1 MAEIEKITE
10 NEQSQQSQNVNL
22 ILKNE
27 EHHSDEVVVSFPMIF
42 RKLKK
47 YFLAWFLTAVIVG
60 GIIVGVSIIF
70 STRSQTPVEALIS
83 FSYDGIEKGKD
94 PNGATLRPYNLLA
107 NPEVVQEALETRGMD
122 PALVEQVRQG
132 IDIDSIIPQDAVDK
146 LTTYGQLYQDAAS
159 GQLNAAQQ
167 MLATTWY
174 STQYKITFNFY
185 EVGINREEAVQLVN
199 AILDAFRGFFYK
211 KYGYN
216 EPLGIALV
224 SGDYSE
230 YDYSEAL
237 DMFNDTLK
245 KLKRYIN
252 ELANDDS
259 TRFRSTETGY
269 TLADLR
275 ESITTVQN
283 MDIAMIDS
291 YLRTNNIS
299 KDPARLQAYYEYR
312 IEELNRSL
320 KTQEDHLAT
329 VQKLLDGYQKDQV
342 IIFSNDQMNTQSSI
356 ASDEYDKL
364 INRVSNASSDIAES
378 KQAIEYYNDRLST
391 LNRNSYSSSA
401 MVTRVESDLE
411 KLNDKVNL
419 LVDVTKKTADDYFE
433 NVSLAN
439 AYNVLVP
446 ATSDA
451 FSVIKTGIKKVLYPV
466 FGLEMVLFLV
476 YLGVAFVQAIMDDY
490 HRRHPAA
497 AAEGTDQ
504 PEAGDDPKQ
513 DKTAEDK
520 QEKSKKK

>member
-10 NEQSQQSQNVNL
+10 GEQNQGSQNVNL

-27 EHHSDEVVVSFPMIF
+27 EHHSDEVVVSFPMVF

-47 YFLAWFLTAVIVG
+47 YFLAWFLTAVVVG

-70 STRSQTPVEALIS
+70 STRSQTPVEALVS

-94 PNGATLRPYNLLA
+94 PNGATFRPYNLLA
-107 NPEVVQEALETRGMD
+107 NPAVIQEALETRGMD
-122 PALVEQVRQG
+122 KSLVELVRQG
-132 IDIDSIIPQDAVDK
+132 IDIDSIIPNDAVDK
-146 LTTYGQLYQDAAS
+146 LTTYGKLYQDAAS

-185 EVGINREEAVQLVN
+185 DVGISREDAVQLVN
-199 AILDAFRGFFYK
+199 AILDSFRGFFFK

-216 EPLGIALV
+216 DPLGVALV
-224 SGDYSE
+224 SSDYTE

-237 DMFNDTLK
+237 DMFSTTLK
-245 KLKRYIN
+245 ALKRYIN
-252 ELANDDS
+252 NLATDDT

-269 TLADLR
+269 TFADLR
-275 ESITTVQN
+275 ESVDTVQN

-299 KDPARLQAYYEYR
+299 KDPERLQAYYEYR
-312 IEELNRSL
+312 IEELNRTL

-329 VQKLLDGYQKDQV
+329 VQELLKNYQKDQV
-342 IIFSNDQMNTQSSI
+342 IIFTNDQMNTQSSI

-364 INRVSNASSDIAES
+364 INRVSNASNDIAES
-378 KQAIEYYNDRLST
+378 KQSIEYYNDRLST
-391 LNRNSYSSSA
+391 LNRNSFGSSSK
-401 MVTRVESDLE
+401 VTRVENDLA
-411 KLNDKVNL
+411 KLNDKVNT
-419 LVDVTKKTADDYFE
+419 LVDVTKLTADDYFE

-476 YLGVAFVQAIMDDY
+476 YLGIAFVTAVTEDY
-490 HRRHPAA
+490 RRRHTAAVEDSEPA
-497 AAEGTDQ
+497 D
-504 PEAGDDPKQ
+504 AGDDPKQ
-513 DKTAEDK
+513 DSSAGDK
-520 QEKSKKK
+520 QEKTKKK